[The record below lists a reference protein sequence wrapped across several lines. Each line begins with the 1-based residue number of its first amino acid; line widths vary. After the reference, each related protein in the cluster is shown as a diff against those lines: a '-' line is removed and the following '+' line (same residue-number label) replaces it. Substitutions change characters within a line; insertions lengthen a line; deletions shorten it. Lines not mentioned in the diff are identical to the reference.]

1 MLQGIALEVSSES
14 CPQVVAHLMLEGV
27 CSNVMMKQGVSLDQ
41 ISTMTERVR
50 FLKHNVGSCPGDLGH
65 LLLSFL
71 DRYAPE

>member
-1 MLQGIALEVSSES
+1 MSTKS

-27 CSNVMMKQGVSLDQ
+27 NSNVMITQGVSLDQ

-50 FLKHNVGSCPGDLGH
+50 FLKHNLGSCPGDLGH

-71 DRYAPE
+71 ERYAL